1 LRYFDYTKLS
11 AFLKCPYY
19 YYFRHILHLVPLV
32 KPTYF
37 GFGSAW
43 HAGLEVIHKDGTLAE
58 AKAKFAEVY
67 KDTPEDTMRTVARG
81 QKMLELY
88 TQKYAHD
95 PYEILYAETPFHIA
109 IGNFILCGKCDAITK
124 HKVDKHV
131 YVKEIKTATRT
142 GASYY
147 RKFDFNYQIDIY
159 IMGALEL
166 IGDCIGALID
176 IAKVTKSVPTLE
188 HFERYPTSRSFTTL
202 DVSKKHIINI
212 VKNIEALENFFKMR
226 DGMGVPWDAPDW
238 SYGYFDK
245 ERCGDYSK
253 CEYLDICRTNIDKRA
268 FKMFKKVR
276 WNPETGTE
284 E

>member
-1 LRYFDYTKLS
+1 
-11 AFLKCPYY
+11 
-19 YYFRHILHLVPLV
+19 
-32 KPTYF
+32 
-37 GFGSAW
+37 
-43 HAGLEVIHKDGTLAE
+43 
-58 AKAKFAEVY
+58 
-67 KDTPEDTMRTVARG
+67 
-81 QKMLELY
+81 
-88 TQKYAHD
+88 
-95 PYEILYAETPFHIA
+95 
-109 IGNFILCGKCDAITK
+109 
-124 HKVDKHV
+124 VDKHV

-226 DGMGVPWDAPDW
+226 DGICVPWDAPDW

-245 ERCGDYSK
+245 ERCGDYSR

-284 E
+284 EEIKDE